1 MTCKLVNLTL
11 EDMEYM
17 TIGECLDYAENYI
30 NLKNGKA
37 EDKVRNAKQSDFDA
51 F

>member
-30 NLKNGKA
+30 SLKSGKT
-37 EDKVRNAKQSDFDA
+37 EDKARTAKQEDFNT